1 MDAVLK
7 GIADGLSR
15 GKKSEEMKN
24 LVNFSNKLDYFA
36 VIDLIP
42 FQINL

>member
-15 GKKSEEMKN
+15 GKKSEEMKI
-24 LVNFSNKLDYFA
+24 LVNFSNKIDHFA
-36 VIDLIP
+36 VIGLMP
-42 FQINL
+42 N